1 MAEAIQQLVLDTLD
15 KQGTIKDT
23 RTLVLPGQTDP
34 AASHD
39 AQIIILGALNSL
51 SSREVC
57 IRSNIAVLF
66 LASYG
71 YLDDHVYYS
80 RNPLSCPYSR
90 RCFNSPQSFT

>member
-15 KQGTIKDT
+15 KEGTIKDT

-51 SSREVC
+51 SSREVRVV
-57 IRSNIAVLF
+57 IFAHATRTNQA
-66 LASYG
+66 Y
-71 YLDDHVYYS
+71 
-80 RNPLSCPYSR
+80 R
-90 RCFNSPQSFT
+90 

>member
-15 KQGTIKDT
+15 KEGTIKDT

-51 SSREVC
+51 SSREV
-57 IRSNIAVLF
+57 
-66 LASYG
+66 
-71 YLDDHVYYS
+71 
-80 RNPLSCPYSR
+80 
-90 RCFNSPQSFT
+90 